1 MFEHYRVIHFV
12 GIGGIGMSGIAEIL
26 KNLGYD
32 VTGSDLRESDTTRR
46 LVSLGIKIHY
56 GHRAE
61 NINNAHVLVVSSA
74 VSEDNPEV
82 VEAKKR
88 NIPVIP
94 RAEMLAELGRL
105 KYSVLIAGA
114 HGKTT
119 TTSLIGTVLAY
130 GGMDPTLIV
139 GGKLRSLGTNAKL
152 GQGDFLIAEADE
164 SDGSFL
170 KLNPTIAVI
179 TNIDREHMEFF
190 KDMDSLKKAFID
202 FSNKVPFYGTTVLC
216 VDNPY
221 IRDILP
227 FIKRRFTTYGFSE
240 GADFRG
246 EFINYEIRNSR
257 PGLRFRVYNK
267 DIDCGEYFL
276 PLFGRH
282 NILNALAGFAV
293 ATELRIPFDT
303 IRGAYEEFGGIER
316 RLQLKGIVNG
326 IRIYDDYGHH
336 PTEIRATLGALKELK
351 GILVGE
357 RGRIILIFQ
366 PHRYTRTRDLFDE
379 FTICFRDADLV
390 FLMDIYPAGER
401 PIEGIDS
408 GLIYRGLDKE
418 RSFYIREENI
428 LIQRVMEELRE
439 GDILVTMG
447 AGNVWK
453 IGEEILRRY
462 EGKDVR

>member
-26 KNLGYD
+26 KNLGYE

-46 LVSLGIKIHY
+46 LESLGIKVYY
-56 GHRAE
+56 GHSPE
-61 NINNAHVLVVSSA
+61 NVDGAHVVVVSSA

-82 VEAKKR
+82 IEAKKR

-119 TTSLIGTVLAY
+119 TTSLIGTILAY
-130 GGMDPTLIV
+130 GGMDPTLVV

-179 TNIDREHMEFF
+179 TNIDREHMDFF

-202 FSNKVPFYGTTVLC
+202 FSNKVPFYGITVLC
-216 VDNPY
+216 IDNPQ

-240 GADFRG
+240 GADVRG
-246 EFINYEIRNSR
+246 EFINYEIKDSR
-257 PGLRFRVYNK
+257 PGLRFRIYNK

-276 PLFGRH
+276 PLLGRH

-293 ATELRIPFDT
+293 ATELRIPFDI

-316 RLQLKGIVNG
+316 RLQLKGVVNG
-326 IRIYDDYGHH
+326 IRIYDDYAHH
-336 PTEIRATLGALKELK
+336 PTEIRATLSALREIK
-351 GILVGE
+351 GILPGK

-366 PHRYTRTRDLFDE
+366 PHRYTRTRDLLEE
-379 FTICFRDADLV
+379 FTGCFRDADMV

-401 PIEGIDS
+401 PIEGVDS

-418 RSFYIREENI
+418 RSFYIRDEDI
-428 LIQRVMEELRE
+428 LIERVMEELKE
-439 GDILVTMG
+439 GDILITMG

-453 IGEEILRRY
+453 IGEKILRRY
-462 EGKDVR
+462 EYKDVR